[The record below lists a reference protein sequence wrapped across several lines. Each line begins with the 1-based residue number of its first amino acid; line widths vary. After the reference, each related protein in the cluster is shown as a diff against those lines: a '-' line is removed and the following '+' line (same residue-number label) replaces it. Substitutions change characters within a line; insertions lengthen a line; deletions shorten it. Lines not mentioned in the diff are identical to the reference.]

1 MLHFLKIPE
10 NGNAGFGRGGVW
22 ECKSLMK
29 LVTHFT
35 QDQSFRQ
42 EGLIQDRFGPPRE
55 LGERA
60 FHDAREE
67 ELVSEFLRD
76 PRTHAPP
83 QSFRMGDL
91 LHEMKEIEQRN
102 LHHTPVRAPGIAD
115 LASSEW
121 AAEYM
126 SSEVQRAEEWSK
138 EYEHEA
144 RLQPRTGFHDVPT
157 KWADEYLEHVS
168 DMGHEALDD
177 ATWVDEYKLESEN
190 AELSKTAGELLE
202 NAADPK
208 FANSKFMKFV
218 KKLRDGEYT
227 IDNNKVVDAKTGQ
240 EINEHTEAADDWIDE
255 YEKFRATEADDWV
268 KELTSNVQQ
277 SDVDFWDHLE
287 GEWDELARRDGEDVH
302 SWYNESDATLNK
314 EYTFEEDNPLI
325 DHPNP
330 FEEGLK
336 KLQEGDL
343 ISAILLFEAEVK
355 QRPEHAEAWQYLGTS
370 QAENEQDIAAIIAM
384 NKCLEQQPDN
394 LTTIMALAVSYTNES
409 MQSQACQTLKAW
421 LKANPRYSDLVPN
434 EPAVSEAGARSRLVT
449 SSMMSSEM
457 YNEIRELY
465 ITAAQRA
472 PENDIDS
479 NVQVGLG
486 VLFNLSG
493 EYNKAVDCFQA
504 ALHALPNDALL
515 WNRLGATLANGGR
528 SEEAVD
534 AYRHALN
541 LSPGFIRCRYNLGIS
556 CINLNAHRQAVDH
569 LLTALNM
576 QRKGTVGPG
585 GSVSTMSDNIWS
597 TLRMTLSLMG
607 RSELHKAVDT
617 RDLDHLNAV
626 FQTDSHDDGVVTV

>member
-1 MLHFLKIPE
+1 MAMRDLVE
-10 NGNAGFGRGGVW
+10 G
-22 ECKSLMK
+22 ECGSANPLMK

-35 QDQSFRQ
+35 QDQSFHH
-42 EGLIQDRFGPPRE
+42 EGLVQDRFGPPRE

-60 FHDAREE
+60 FHEAQEDQ
-67 ELVSEFLRD
+67 LVSEFLRD

-91 LHEMKEIEQRN
+91 LHEMKEIEQQN
-102 LHHTPVRAPGIAD
+102 QHHTPVRAPGIAD

-138 EYEHEA
+138 EYVHEE
-144 RLQPRTGFHDVPT
+144 RFQPRAGLHDFPT
-157 KWADEYLEHVS
+157 KWADEYLEHVR
-168 DMGHEALDD
+168 DMGHEGLDD
-177 ATWVDEYKLESEN
+177 AAWVNEYKQEGEN

-202 NAADPK
+202 NAEDPK

-227 IDNNKVVDAKTGQ
+227 IENNQVIDTRTGREVD
-240 EINEHTEAADDWIDE
+240 EDTEAAGEWVDE
-255 YEKFRATEADDWV
+255 YEKFRATEADDWI
-268 KELTSNVQQ
+268 KELTSAANEQK
-277 SDVDFWDHLE
+277 SNLDFWDRLE
-287 GEWDELARRDGEDVH
+287 GEWDDLIRRDGEDVH
-302 SWYNESDATLNK
+302 SWYSESNAAVNK

-336 KLQEGDL
+336 KLKEGDL

-370 QAENEQDIAAIIAM
+370 QAENEQDIAAIIAL
-384 NKCLEQQPDN
+384 NKCLESQPDN
-394 LTTIMALAVSYTNES
+394 LTALMALAVSYTNES
-409 MQSQACQTLKAW
+409 MQSQACRTLKAW
-421 LKANPRYSDLVPN
+421 LKANPRYNDLVAN
-434 EPAVSEAGARSRLVT
+434 EPAESETGARSRLVT
-449 SSMMSSEM
+449 SSIMSSEM
-457 YNEIRELY
+457 YNEIRDLY

-472 PENDIDS
+472 PVNDIDA

-493 EYNKAVDCFQA
+493 EYDKAVDCFQA
-504 ALHALPNDALL
+504 GLHALPNDALL

-585 GSVSTMSDNIWS
+585 AAVSTMSDNIWS

-607 RSELHKAVDT
+607 KSDLHRAVDT

-626 FQTDSHDDGVVTV
+626 FHTDSHNDGAITV

>member
-1 MLHFLKIPE
+1 MAMRDLVE
-10 NGNAGFGRGGVW
+10 G
-22 ECKSLMK
+22 ECGSANPLMK

-35 QDQSFRQ
+35 QDQSFQQ
-42 EGLIQDRFGPPRE
+42 EGLVHERFGHQIDLDE
-55 LGERA
+55 QA
-60 FHDAREE
+60 FHETSQD
-67 ELVSEFLRD
+67 ELVSEFLHD

-91 LHEMKEIEQRN
+91 LHEMQEIEQRN
-102 LHHTPVRAPGIAD
+102 AHHTPVRAPGIAD

-126 SSEVQRAEEWSK
+126 SAEVQRAEEWSK
-138 EYEHEA
+138 EYENGR
-144 RLQPRTGFHDVPT
+144 RLQPVAGVHNVPT
-157 KWADEYLEHVS
+157 KWADEYLEHIS
-168 DMGHEALDD
+168 DVGQEGLDD
-177 ATWVDEYKLESEN
+177 AAWVNEYKVDNNN
-190 AELSKTAGELLE
+190 AELSKTAGELVE
-202 NAADPK
+202 NATDPK

-227 IDNNKVVDAKTGQ
+227 IENNQVIDAKTG
-240 EINEHTEAADDWIDE
+240 EEVTEESESATEWVDE
-255 YEKFRATEADDWV
+255 YEKFRASEADEWI
-268 KELTSNVQQ
+268 KELTSATNVEK
-277 SDVDFWDHLE
+277 SDLDFWDNLE
-287 GEWDELARRDGEDVH
+287 GKWDELIRRDGGGANA
-302 SWYNESDATLNK
+302 WYTESDAALNK

-336 KLQEGDL
+336 KLKEGDL

-370 QAENEQDIAAIIAM
+370 QAENEQDIAAIIAL
-384 NKCLEQQPDN
+384 NKCLEGQPDN
-394 LTTIMALAVSYTNES
+394 LTVLMALAVSYTNES
-409 MQSQACQTLKAW
+409 MQAQACKTLKAW
-421 LKANPRYSDLVPN
+421 LKANPRYSDLLPT
-434 EPAVSEAGARSRLVT
+434 EPVGSKASARSRLVT
-449 SSMMSSEM
+449 SSLMSSDM

-472 PENDIDS
+472 PVNDIDS
-479 NVQVGLG
+479 NIQVGLG

-504 ALHALPNDALL
+504 ALQAVPNDALL

-556 CINLNAHRQAVDH
+556 CINLNAHKQAVDH
-569 LLTALNM
+569 LLTSLNM
-576 QRKGTVGPG
+576 QRKGSIGSS

-597 TLRMTLSLMG
+597 TLRMTLSIMG
-607 RSELHKAVDT
+607 RSDLHRAVDT

-626 FQTDSHDDGVVTV
+626 FSSDLQDDGATTV

>member
-1 MLHFLKIPE
+1 MAMRDLVE
-10 NGNAGFGRGGVW
+10 G
-22 ECKSLMK
+22 ECGSANPLMK

-35 QDQSFRQ
+35 QDQSFHQ
-42 EGLIQDRFGPPRE
+42 EGLVQDRFGPPRE

-60 FHDAREE
+60 FHEAQEDQ
-67 ELVSEFLRD
+67 LVSEFLRD

-91 LHEMKEIEQRN
+91 LHEMKEIEQQN
-102 LHHTPVRAPGIAD
+102 QHHTPVRAPGIAD

-138 EYEHEA
+138 EYVHEE
-144 RLQPRTGFHDVPT
+144 RFQPRAGLHDFPT
-157 KWADEYLEHVS
+157 KWADEYLEHVR
-168 DMGHEALDD
+168 DMGHEGLDD
-177 ATWVDEYKLESEN
+177 AAWVNEYKQEGEN

-202 NAADPK
+202 NAEDPK
-208 FANSKFMKFV
+208 FANSKV
-218 KKLRDGEYT
+218 
-227 IDNNKVVDAKTGQ
+227 IDTRTGREVD
-240 EINEHTEAADDWIDE
+240 EDTEAAGEWVDE
-255 YEKFRATEADDWV
+255 YEKFRATEADDWI
-268 KELTSNVQQ
+268 KELTSAANEQK
-277 SDVDFWDHLE
+277 SNLDFWDRLE
-287 GEWDELARRDGEDVH
+287 GEWDDLIRRDGEDAH
-302 SWYNESDATLNK
+302 SWYSESNAAVNK
-314 EYTFEEDNPLI
+314 GYTFEEDNPLI

-336 KLQEGDL
+336 KLKEGDL

-370 QAENEQDIAAIIAM
+370 QAENEQDIAAIIAL
-384 NKCLEQQPDN
+384 NKCLESQPDN
-394 LTTIMALAVSYTNES
+394 LTALMALAVSYTNES
-409 MQSQACQTLKAW
+409 MQSQACRTLKAW
-421 LKANPRYSDLVPN
+421 LKANPRYNDLVAN
-434 EPAVSEAGARSRLVT
+434 EPAESETGARSRLVT
-449 SSMMSSEM
+449 SSIMSSEM
-457 YNEIRELY
+457 YNEIRDLY

-472 PENDIDS
+472 PVNDIDA

-493 EYNKAVDCFQA
+493 EYDKAVDCFQA
-504 ALHALPNDALL
+504 GLHALPNDALL

-585 GSVSTMSDNIWS
+585 AAVSTMSDNIWS

-607 RSELHKAVDT
+607 KSDLHRAVDT

-626 FQTDSHDDGVVTV
+626 FHTDSLNDGAITV

>member
-1 MLHFLKIPE
+1 
-10 NGNAGFGRGGVW
+10 
-22 ECKSLMK
+22 MK

-42 EGLIQDRFGPPRE
+42 EGLVQDRFGPPRE

-60 FHDAREE
+60 FHEAREE

-76 PRTHAPP
+76 PRTHAAP

-144 RLQPRTGFHDVPT
+144 RLQPRAGFHDVPT
-157 KWADEYLEHVS
+157 KWADEYLEHVR
-168 DMGHEALDD
+168 DVGHEALDD
-177 ATWVDEYKLESEN
+177 AAWANEYKLGSEN

-202 NAADPK
+202 NAGDPK
-208 FANSKFMKFV
+208 FENSKFMKFV

-227 IDNNKVVDAKTGQ
+227 IENNQAFDAKTGQ
-240 EINEHTEAADDWIDE
+240 EVNEDTEAANEWIDE
-255 YEKFRATEADDWV
+255 YEKFRATEADEWV
-268 KELTSNVQQ
+268 KELTSAANVQK
-277 SDVDFWDHLE
+277 SHLDFWDDLE
-287 GEWDELARRDGEDVH
+287 GEWDEMIRRDGEDAH

-336 KLQEGDL
+336 KLKEGDL

-370 QAENEQDIAAIIAM
+370 QAENEQDIAAIIAL
-384 NKCLEQQPDN
+384 NKCLEMQPDN
-394 LTTIMALAVSYTNES
+394 LTTLMALAVSYTNES

-421 LKANPRYSDLVPN
+421 LKGNPRYSDLVPN
-434 EPAVSEAGARSRLVT
+434 EPAGSEAGARSRLVT

-457 YNEIRELY
+457 YNEIRGLY

-493 EYNKAVDCFQA
+493 EYDKAVDCFQA
-504 ALHALPNDALL
+504 ALQALPNDALL

-556 CINLNAHRQAVDH
+556 CINLNAHKQAVDH

-607 RSELHKAVDT
+607 RSELHRAVDS
-617 RDLDHLNAV
+617 RDLDQLNAV
-626 FQTDSHDDGVVTV
+626 FQTDSHEDGAVTV

>member
-1 MLHFLKIPE
+1 MAMRDLVE
-10 NGNAGFGRGGVW
+10 G
-22 ECKSLMK
+22 ECGSTNPLMK

-35 QDQSFRQ
+35 QDQSFQQ
-42 EGLIQDRFGPPRE
+42 EGLVQDRFGPHRE
-55 LGERA
+55 LGQRS
-60 FHDAREE
+60 FHETHQD
-67 ELVSEFLRD
+67 ELVSEFLHD
-76 PRTHAPP
+76 PRMHAPP

-91 LHEMKEIEQRN
+91 LHEMKDIEQRN

-126 SSEVQRAEEWSK
+126 SSEFQRAEEWSK

-144 RLQPRTGFHDVPT
+144 RLQPIAGFHDVPT
-157 KWADEYLEHVS
+157 KWADEYLEHVN
-168 DMGHEALDD
+168 DVRHESLDD
-177 ATWVDEYKLESEN
+177 AAWVNEYKLEGEN

-202 NAADPK
+202 NADDPK
-208 FANSKFMKFV
+208 FANSK
-218 KKLRDGEYT
+218 
-227 IDNNKVVDAKTGQ
+227 VVNARTGQ
-240 EINEHTEAADDWIDE
+240 EITEESDTAADWIDE
-255 YEKFRATEADDWV
+255 YEKFRATEADEWV
-268 KELTSNVQQ
+268 KELTSTANVQK
-277 SDVDFWDHLE
+277 SDLDFWDHLE
-287 GEWDELARRDGEDVH
+287 GEWDDLIRRDGEGAH
-302 SWYNESDATLNK
+302 SWYSESEAALNK
-314 EYTFEEDNPLI
+314 EYSFEEDNPLI

-336 KLQEGDL
+336 KLKEGDL

-370 QAENEQDIAAIIAM
+370 QAENEQDIAAIIAF

-394 LTTIMALAVSYTNES
+394 LTTLMALAVSYTNES

-434 EPAVSEAGARSRLVT
+434 EPAGSAAGVRSRLVT
-449 SSMMSSEM
+449 SSLMSSDM
-457 YNEIRELY
+457 YNEIKELY

-472 PENDIDS
+472 PENNIDS

-493 EYNKAVDCFQA
+493 EYDKAVDCFQA
-504 ALHALPNDALL
+504 ALHAVPSDALL

-569 LLTALNM
+569 LLTSLNM
-576 QRKGTVGPG
+576 QRKGAVGPG

-626 FQTDSHDDGVVTV
+626 FQTDSHDDGAIAV

>member
-1 MLHFLKIPE
+1 MAMRDLVE
-10 NGNAGFGRGGVW
+10 G
-22 ECKSLMK
+22 ECGSANPLMK

-35 QDQSFRQ
+35 QDQSFHQ
-42 EGLIQDRFGPPRE
+42 EGLVQDRFGPPRE

-60 FHDAREE
+60 FHEAQEDQ
-67 ELVSEFLRD
+67 LVSEFLRD
-76 PRTHAPP
+76 PRMHAPP

-91 LHEMKEIEQRN
+91 LHEMKEIEQQN
-102 LHHTPVRAPGIAD
+102 QHHTPVRAPGIAD

-138 EYEHEA
+138 EYVHEE
-144 RLQPRTGFHDVPT
+144 RFQPRAGLHDFPT
-157 KWADEYLEHVS
+157 KWADEYLEHVR
-168 DMGHEALDD
+168 DMGHEVLDD
-177 ATWVDEYKLESEN
+177 TAWVNEYKQEGEN

-202 NAADPK
+202 NAEDPK
-208 FANSKFMKFV
+208 FANSKV
-218 KKLRDGEYT
+218 
-227 IDNNKVVDAKTGQ
+227 IDTRTGREVD
-240 EINEHTEAADDWIDE
+240 EDTEAAGEWVDE
-255 YEKFRATEADDWV
+255 YEKFRATEADDWI
-268 KELTSNVQQ
+268 KELTSAANEQK
-277 SDVDFWDHLE
+277 SNLDFWDRLE
-287 GEWDELARRDGEDVH
+287 GEWDDLIRRDGEDAH
-302 SWYNESDATLNK
+302 SWYSESNAAVNK
-314 EYTFEEDNPLI
+314 GYTFEEDNPLI

-336 KLQEGDL
+336 KLKEGDL

-370 QAENEQDIAAIIAM
+370 QAENEQDIAAIIAL
-384 NKCLEQQPDN
+384 NKCLESQPDN
-394 LTTIMALAVSYTNES
+394 LTALMALAVSYTNES
-409 MQSQACQTLKAW
+409 MQSQACRTLKAW
-421 LKANPRYSDLVPN
+421 LKANPRYNDLVAN
-434 EPAVSEAGARSRLVT
+434 EPAESETGARSRLVT
-449 SSMMSSEM
+449 SSIMSSEM
-457 YNEIRELY
+457 YNEIRDLY

-472 PENDIDS
+472 PVNDIDA

-493 EYNKAVDCFQA
+493 EYDKAVDCFQA
-504 ALHALPNDALL
+504 GLHALPNDALL

-576 QRKGTVGPG
+576 QRKGTVGTG
-585 GSVSTMSDNIWS
+585 AAVSTMSDNIWS

-607 RSELHKAVDT
+607 KSDLHRAVDT

-626 FQTDSHDDGVVTV
+626 FHTDSHNDGAITV

>member
-1 MLHFLKIPE
+1 
-10 NGNAGFGRGGVW
+10 
-22 ECKSLMK
+22 
-29 LVTHFT
+29 
-35 QDQSFRQ
+35 
-42 EGLIQDRFGPPRE
+42 
-55 LGERA
+55 
-60 FHDAREE
+60 
-67 ELVSEFLRD
+67 
-76 PRTHAPP
+76 
-83 QSFRMGDL
+83 MGDL

-144 RLQPRTGFHDVPT
+144 RFHPRAGFHDVPT

-168 DMGHEALDD
+168 DMEHAAFDD
-177 ATWVDEYKLESEN
+177 ASWLNEYKQELGEN
-190 AELSKTAGELLE
+190 DELSKTAGELLE
-202 NAADPK
+202 NAGDPK
-208 FANSKFMKFV
+208 FANSK
-218 KKLRDGEYT
+218 
-227 IDNNKVVDAKTGQ
+227 VVDAKTGL
-240 EINEHTEAADDWIDE
+240 EVNEDTEAAGEWVDE
-255 YEKFRATEADDWV
+255 YEKFRATEADEWV
-268 KELTSNVQQ
+268 RELTAANAQK
-277 SDVDFWDHLE
+277 SDSDFWDNLE
-287 GEWDELARRDGEDVH
+287 GEWDELVRREGEDAH
-302 SWYNESDATLNK
+302 SWYSESDATLNK
-314 EYTFEEDNPLI
+314 EYRFEEDNPLL

-336 KLQEGDL
+336 KLKEGDL

-370 QAENEQDIAAIIAM
+370 QAENEQDLAAIIAL
-384 NKCLEQQPDN
+384 NKCLELQPDN
-394 LTTIMALAVSYTNES
+394 LTTLMALAVSYTNES

-434 EPAVSEAGARSRLVT
+434 EPAGSEAGARSRLVT

-457 YNEIRELY
+457 YNEIKELY

-472 PENDIDS
+472 PEKDIDS

-493 EYNKAVDCFQA
+493 EYDKAVDCFQA

-585 GSVSTMSDNIWS
+585 GSISTMSDNIWS

-607 RSELHKAVDT
+607 RSEFHRAIDT
-617 RDLDHLNAV
+617 RDLDQLNAV
-626 FQTDSHDDGVVTV
+626 FQTESHDDGAVTV

>member
-1 MLHFLKIPE
+1 MAMRDLVE
-10 NGNAGFGRGGVW
+10 G
-22 ECKSLMK
+22 ECGSANPLMK

-35 QDQSFRQ
+35 QDQSFHQ
-42 EGLIQDRFGPPRE
+42 EGLVQDRFGPPRE

-60 FHDAREE
+60 FHEAQEDQ
-67 ELVSEFLRD
+67 LVSEFLRD

-91 LHEMKEIEQRN
+91 LHEMKEIEQQN
-102 LHHTPVRAPGIAD
+102 QHHTPVRAPGIAD

-138 EYEHEA
+138 EYVHEE
-144 RLQPRTGFHDVPT
+144 RFQPRAGLHDFPT
-157 KWADEYLEHVS
+157 KWADEYLEHVR
-168 DMGHEALDD
+168 
-177 ATWVDEYKLESEN
+177 VNEYKQEGEN

-202 NAADPK
+202 NAEDPK
-208 FANSKFMKFV
+208 FANSKV
-218 KKLRDGEYT
+218 
-227 IDNNKVVDAKTGQ
+227 IDTRTGREVD
-240 EINEHTEAADDWIDE
+240 EDTEAAGEWVDE
-255 YEKFRATEADDWV
+255 YEKFRATEADDWI
-268 KELTSNVQQ
+268 KELTSAANEQK
-277 SDVDFWDHLE
+277 SNLDFWDRLE
-287 GEWDELARRDGEDVH
+287 GEWDDLIRRDGEDAH
-302 SWYNESDATLNK
+302 SWYSESNAAVNK

-336 KLQEGDL
+336 KLKEGDL

-370 QAENEQDIAAIIAM
+370 QAENEQDIAAIIAL
-384 NKCLEQQPDN
+384 NKCLESQPDN
-394 LTTIMALAVSYTNES
+394 LTALMALAVSYTNES
-409 MQSQACQTLKAW
+409 MQSQACRTLKAW
-421 LKANPRYSDLVPN
+421 LKANPRYNDLVAN
-434 EPAVSEAGARSRLVT
+434 EPAESETGARSRLVT
-449 SSMMSSEM
+449 SSIMSSEM
-457 YNEIRELY
+457 YNEIRDLY

-472 PENDIDS
+472 PVNDIDA

-493 EYNKAVDCFQA
+493 EYDKAVDCFQA
-504 ALHALPNDALL
+504 GLHALPNDALL

-585 GSVSTMSDNIWS
+585 AAVSTMSDNIWS

-607 RSELHKAVDT
+607 KSDLHRAVDT

-626 FQTDSHDDGVVTV
+626 FHTDSHNDGAITV

>member
-1 MLHFLKIPE
+1 MVNIVFSCFCGYLKMAMRDLVE
-10 NGNAGFGRGGVW
+10 G
-22 ECKSLMK
+22 ECGSANPLMK

-35 QDQSFRQ
+35 QDQSFQQ
-42 EGLIQDRFGPPRE
+42 EGLVQDRFGPHRE

-60 FHDAREE
+60 FHETHQD
-67 ELVSEFLRD
+67 ELVSEFLHD

-102 LHHTPVRAPGIAD
+102 FHHTPVRAPGIAD

-126 SSEVQRAEEWSK
+126 STEVQRAEEWSK

-144 RLQPRTGFHDVPT
+144 RLPVPVAGVHNVPT

-168 DMGHEALDD
+168 DVGQESLDD
-177 ATWVDEYKLESEN
+177 SAWVNEYKSESES

-202 NAADPK
+202 NADDPK
-208 FANSKFMKFV
+208 FAKS
-218 KKLRDGEYT
+218 
-227 IDNNKVVDAKTGQ
+227 KVVDAKTGQ
-240 EINEHTEAADDWIDE
+240 EVKEETEAAEHWVDE
-255 YEKFRATEADDWV
+255 YDQFRTTEADEWV
-268 KELTSNVQQ
+268 RELTSGANIHK
-277 SDVDFWDHLE
+277 SDIDFWDHLE
-287 GEWDELARRDGEDVH
+287 GEWDDLIRRDGEEAH
-302 SWYNESDATLNK
+302 PWYNEREAAINK
-314 EYTFEEDNPLI
+314 EYTFEEDNPLL

-336 KLQEGDL
+336 KLKEGDL

-370 QAENEQDIAAIIAM
+370 QAENEQDIAAIIAL
-384 NKCLEQQPDN
+384 NKCLEKQPDN
-394 LTTIMALAVSYTNES
+394 LTSLMALAVSYTNES

-421 LKANPRYSDLVPN
+421 LKANPRYSDLVPSK
-434 EPAVSEAGARSRLVT
+434 PAGSEASARRMLGT
-449 SSMMSSEM
+449 SSLMSSDM
-457 YNEIRELY
+457 YNEIRQLY
-465 ITAAQRA
+465 VTAAQRA
-472 PENDIDS
+472 PEKDIDC

-493 EYNKAVDCFQA
+493 EYDKAVDCFQA
-504 ALHALPNDALL
+504 ALQVTNDALL

-576 QRKGTVGPG
+576 QRKGSVGPG

-607 RSELHKAVDT
+607 KSELHKAVDT

-626 FQTDSHDDGVVTV
+626 FQSDLHDNGAITV

>member
-1 MLHFLKIPE
+1 MAMRDLVE
-10 NGNAGFGRGGVW
+10 G
-22 ECKSLMK
+22 ECGSANPLMK

-35 QDQSFRQ
+35 QDQSFQQ
-42 EGLIQDRFGPPRE
+42 EGLVHDRFGPPRE

-60 FHDAREE
+60 FHETHQD
-67 ELVSEFLRD
+67 ELVSEFLHD

-91 LHEMKEIEQRN
+91 LNEMKEIEQRN

-126 SSEVQRAEEWSK
+126 SAEVQRAEEWSK
-138 EYEHEA
+138 EYDHEE
-144 RLQPRTGFHDVPT
+144 RLQPVAGFHNAPA

-168 DMGHEALDD
+168 DVGHEALDD
-177 ATWVDEYKLESEN
+177 AAWLNEYEAESGN
-190 AELSKTAGELLE
+190 TELSKTAGELIE
-202 NAADPK
+202 NATDPK
-208 FANSKFMKFV
+208 FANSK
-218 KKLRDGEYT
+218 
-227 IDNNKVVDAKTGQ
+227 VVDAKTGR
-240 EINEHTEAADDWIDE
+240 EVTEESESAADWVDE
-255 YEKFRATEADDWV
+255 YEKFRATEADEWIR
-268 KELTSNVQQ
+268 ELTSETNVEK
-277 SDVDFWDHLE
+277 SDEDFWDHLQ
-287 GEWDELARRDGEDVH
+287 GEWDELIRRDGEGAH
-302 SWYNESDATLNK
+302 SWYSENDATLNK
-314 EYTFEEDNPLI
+314 EYTFEDDNPLL

-336 KLQEGDL
+336 KLKEGDL

-355 QRPEHAEAWQYLGTS
+355 QRPEHSEAWQYLGTS
-370 QAENEQDIAAIIAM
+370 QAENEQDIAAIIAL
-384 NKCLEQQPDN
+384 NKCLETQPDN
-394 LTTIMALAVSYTNES
+394 LTALMALAVSYTNES
-409 MQSQACQTLKAW
+409 MQAQACNTLKAW
-421 LKANPRYSDLVPN
+421 LKANPRYRDLVPN
-434 EPAVSEAGARSRLVT
+434 EPAGSEASARSRLVT
-449 SSMMSSEM
+449 SSIMSSDM
-457 YNEIRELY
+457 YNEIKELY
-465 ITAAQRA
+465 ITAARRT

-493 EYNKAVDCFQA
+493 EYDKAVDCFQA
-504 ALHALPNDALL
+504 ALQAVPNDALL

-556 CINLNAHRQAVDH
+556 CINLNAHKQAVDH

-585 GSVSTMSDNIWS
+585 GSLSTMSDNIWS

-607 RSELHKAVDT
+607 RSDLHRAVDT
-617 RDLDHLNAV
+617 RDLDHLNAL
-626 FQTDSHDDGVVTV
+626 FPSDSHDDGVLSG

>member
-1 MLHFLKIPE
+1 MAMRDLVE
-10 NGNAGFGRGGVW
+10 S
-22 ECKSLMK
+22 ECGSANPLMK
-29 LVTHFT
+29 LVTHYT
-35 QDQSFRQ
+35 QDQSFQQDGLVQ
-42 EGLIQDRFGPPRE
+42 ERFGHHRQ
-55 LGERA
+55 LAERA
-60 FHDAREE
+60 FHEAQQD
-67 ELVSEFLRD
+67 ELVSEFLHD

-91 LHEMKEIEQRN
+91 LHEMQEIELRN
-102 LHHTPVRAPGIAD
+102 AHHSPVKAPGIAD

-126 SSEVQRAEEWSK
+126 SFEVQRAEEWSK
-138 EYEHEA
+138 EYEQER
-144 RLQPRTGFHDVPT
+144 RLQPVAGIHDGSA
-157 KWADEYLEHVS
+157 KWADEYLEHIS
-168 DMGHEALDD
+168 DVGQEDLDD
-177 ATWVDEYKLESEN
+177 AAWANEYKVDSEN
-190 AELSKTAGELLE
+190 AAELSKTAGELIE
-202 NAADPK
+202 NATDPK

-218 KKLRDGEYT
+218 KQLRDGEYT
-227 IDNNKVVDAKTGQ
+227 IENNQVIDAKTGQ
-240 EINEHTEAADDWIDE
+240 EVTEESETSTEWVDE
-255 YEKFRATEADDWV
+255 YEKFKANEADEWI
-268 KELTSNVQQ
+268 KELTSTTNVQK
-277 SDVDFWDHLE
+277 SDTEFWADLE
-287 GEWDELARRDGEDVH
+287 GEWNELIRRDGESDL
-302 SWYNESDATLNK
+302 SWYRDGDATLNK
-314 EYTFEEDNPLI
+314 DYTFEEDNPLK

-336 KLQEGDL
+336 KLKEGDL

-370 QAENEQDIAAIIAM
+370 QAENEQDIAAIIAL
-384 NKCLEQQPDN
+384 NKCLEKQPEN
-394 LTTIMALAVSYTNES
+394 LTALMALAVSYTNES
-409 MQSQACQTLKAW
+409 MQAQACNTLKAW
-421 LKANPRYSDLVPN
+421 LKANPRYRNLVPN
-434 EPAVSEAGARSRLVT
+434 EPAESAASARSRLVT
-449 SSMMSSEM
+449 SSWMSSDM

-465 ITAAQRA
+465 ITAAQRS
-472 PENDIDS
+472 PVNDIDS

-493 EYNKAVDCFQA
+493 EYDKAVDCFQA
-504 ALHALPNDALL
+504 ALQAVPNDALL

-556 CINLNAHRQAVDH
+556 CVNLNAHKQAVDH

-576 QRKGTVGPG
+576 QRKGSIESA

-607 RSELHKAVDT
+607 RSDLHKAVDT

-626 FQTDSHDDGVVTV
+626 FPSESTDDGAVTV

>member
-1 MLHFLKIPE
+1 M
-10 NGNAGFGRGGVW
+10 
-22 ECKSLMK
+22 MK

-42 EGLIQDRFGPPRE
+42 EGLVQDRFGPPRE

-60 FHDAREE
+60 FHEAREE
-67 ELVSEFLRD
+67 ELVSEFLLD

-138 EYEHEA
+138 EYEQEA
-144 RLQPRTGFHDVPT
+144 RFQPRAGFHDVPT

-168 DMGHEALDD
+168 DMGHAALDD
-177 ATWVDEYKLESEN
+177 ASWVNEYKQEGEN
-190 AELSKTAGELLE
+190 DELSKTAGELLE

-208 FANSKFMKFV
+208 FANSK
-218 KKLRDGEYT
+218 
-227 IDNNKVVDAKTGQ
+227 VVDAKTGQ
-240 EINEHTEAADDWIDE
+240 EVNEETEAAGEWIDE
-255 YEKFRATEADDWV
+255 YEKFRATEADEWV
-268 KELTSNVQQ
+268 KELTSAANVQE

-287 GEWDELARRDGEDVH
+287 GEWDELVRRDGEDAH
-302 SWYNESDATLNK
+302 SWYSESDATLNK
-314 EYTFEEDNPLI
+314 EYKFEEDNPLL
-325 DHPNP
+325 DHPSP

-336 KLQEGDL
+336 KLKEGDL

-370 QAENEQDIAAIIAM
+370 QAENEQDLAAIIAL
-384 NKCLEQQPDN
+384 NKCLEKQPDN
-394 LTTIMALAVSYTNES
+394 LTTLMALAVSYTNES

-434 EPAVSEAGARSRLVT
+434 EPAGAEAGARSRLVT
-449 SSMMSSEM
+449 SSIMSSEM
-457 YNEIRELY
+457 YNEIKELY

-472 PENDIDS
+472 PEKDIDS

-493 EYNKAVDCFQA
+493 EYDKAVDCFQA

-576 QRKGTVGPG
+576 QRKGTVGPPG

-607 RSELHKAVDT
+607 RSELHRAVDT
-617 RDLDHLNAV
+617 RDLDQLNAV
-626 FQTDSHDDGVVTV
+626 FQTESHDDGAVTV